1 MRDERFY
8 PGPDRYSPDRFLQKS
23 YGGMSEE
30 DYDPLNVAFGFG
42 RR

>member
-1 MRDERFY
+1 MRDERYY
-8 PGPDRYSPDRFLQKS
+8 PEPDRYNPDRFLQKPR
-23 YGGMSEE
+23 GGISEE